1 MPGLDF
7 REINILR
14 DREPGEIMRLLA
26 SGLEGSSR
34 VKRVESILGHLKA
47 VDQAL
52 ASAQPG
58 DLVMIQADT
67 ADETVAHLKD
77 KHGAA

>member
-1 MPGLDF
+1 
-7 REINILR
+7 
-14 DREPGEIMRLLA
+14 MRLLA

-34 VKRVESILGHLKA
+34 VESILGHLKA
-47 VDQAL
+47 VDLAL

-67 ADETVAHLKD
+67 ADETVQHLKA
-77 KHGAA
+77 KHGAR